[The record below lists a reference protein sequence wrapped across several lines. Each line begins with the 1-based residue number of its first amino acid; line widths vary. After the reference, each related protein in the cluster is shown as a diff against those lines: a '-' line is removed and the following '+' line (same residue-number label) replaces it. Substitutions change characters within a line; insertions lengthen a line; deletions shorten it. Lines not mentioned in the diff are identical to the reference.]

1 MTSSDSVRP
10 AAVTARGWGWRHA
23 GRSLPAVHGLDLE
36 IHPGERVLLLGPSGA
51 GKSTLL
57 HALAGVLGDSDA
69 GAHHEG
75 TPDAEDSDETG
86 TLLIDGAPPRA
97 QRGRAGLM
105 QQDPETQVVLSR
117 VGDDVAFGAENLAVP
132 RGDIWKRVGEALD
145 DVGLAHLPLD
155 HPTSALS
162 GGQKQRLA
170 LAGILAMRP
179 GLLLL
184 DEPTAKLDPE
194 GVLEVREA
202 VGRCLDKT
210 GVTLVVVEH
219 RVGVW
224 KDLVDRIVVL
234 QPGSA
239 TDSAVLLDG
248 SPDRV
253 LAQARDMLVAAGVWV
268 PGYVPATRTRSGAAS
283 GAAGQGAA
291 GAPGE
296 GNLLLAAEN
305 LAVSRERPRLRR
317 FKAIPPVPVQSG
329 MTAQVRAGQAL
340 TITGPNGSGKS
351 TFALTLA
358 GLLRP
363 VEGKVSATVD
373 LSDGA
378 GIDPYKWKAEQ
389 LIARIGTVFQEPEHQ
404 FVTGRVLDELM
415 FGPRHLGHGEER
427 VDELLERLRL
437 TKLVDA
443 NPYTLSGGEK
453 RRLSVATVL
462 AAHPRVLILD
472 EPTFGQDANTWAEL
486 ASFLSELLDAGTA
499 VVSVTHDQEF
509 SDVLGGTELKIG
521 APEPGRPGLR
531 NPEVAAP

>member
-1 MTSSDSVRP
+1 MAAPSSHAASVAVRP

-23 GRSLPAVHGLDLE
+23 GRARPAVRALDLD
-36 IHPGERVLLLGPSGA
+36 IRPGERVLLLGPSGA

-57 HALAGVLGDSDA
+57 HALAGVLGDVDDDGGDA
-69 GAHHEG
+69 G
-75 TPDAEDSDETG
+75 DSDESG
-86 TLLIDGAPPRA
+86 SLLVDGSSPRE

-132 RGDIWKRVGEALD
+132 RDAIWARVHEALD

-179 GLLLL
+179 GLILL
-184 DEPTAKLDPE
+184 DEPTANLDPA

-210 GVTLVVVEH
+210 GATLVVVEH
-219 RVGVW
+219 RVSVW

-239 TDSAVLLDG
+239 AGDAVLLDG
-248 SPDRV
+248 PPDQV
-253 LAQARDMLVAAGVWV
+253 LEDARAMLMEAGVWV
-268 PGYVPATRTRSGAAS
+268 PGYVPDTRTRSATGAGS
-283 GAAGQGAA
+283 
-291 GAPGE
+291 
-296 GNLLLAAEN
+296 LLLAAEN
-305 LAVSRERPRLRR
+305 LAVSRARPHRSGFR
-317 FKAIPPVPVQSG
+317 KVPPVPVQEGIS
-329 MTAQVRAGQAL
+329 AQVRAGQAL
-340 TITGPNGSGKS
+340 AVTGPNGAGKS

-358 GLLRP
+358 GLLEP
-363 VEGKVSATVD
+363 VAGRVSATLD
-373 LSDGA
+373 LSRGA
-378 GIDPYKWKAEQ
+378 GIDPYNWKAEQ
-389 LIARIGTVFQEPEHQ
+389 LIERIGTVFQEPEHQ
-404 FVTGRVLDELM
+404 FVTGKVLDELL

-437 TKLVDA
+437 THLVDA

-462 AAHPRVLILD
+462 AAHPQVLVLD

-499 VVSVTHDQEF
+499 VVSVTHDAEF
-509 SDVLGGTELKIG
+509 TAALGGTELRLP
-521 APEPGRPGLR
+521 AADP
-531 NPEVAAP
+531 VAS